1 MNQPHTMLI
10 VEDDPAL
17 LRGLSDAFG
26 GKAGTFRLRVACD
39 GDSAVKMAIDERPD
53 IVLLDVMLPGFNG
66 FEVCEILRDAYPELP
81 ILIISARGGEADIV
95 RGLELGADDYI
106 TKPFSIAEL
115 RARVGT
121 ALRRT
126 NGSQKGSHRFGEFDF
141 DLDAGALRRGRKDVA
156 LTAQEYA
163 VLAFF
168 VQNSGRVVTRD
179 MLLRSAWKSPP
190 MGRTRTV
197 DRCVAKLRA
206 KIEDDTVRPRFLR
219 TVRGVGYR
227 FESG

>member
-1 MNQPHTMLI
+1 MKTRPNMLV
-10 VEDDPAL
+10 VEDDPSL
-17 LRGLSDAFG
+17 LRGLRDAFETQG
-26 GKAGTFRLRVACD
+26 FELRVACD
-39 GDSAVKMAIDERPD
+39 GDSAVKIALEQAPD

-66 FEVCEILRDAYPELP
+66 FEVCEILRDVYADLP
-81 ILIISARGGEADIV
+81 IIILSARASEADIV

-126 NGSQKGSHRFGEFDF
+126 PAGRNTSERFGSFTIDFEAHSLQCERAGEVPLTDQEFS
-141 DLDAGALRRGRKDVA
+141 
-156 LTAQEYA
+156 
-163 VLAFF
+163 VLAYF
-168 VQNSGRVVTRD
+168 VTHPGRAITRE
-179 MLLRSAWKSPP
+179 MLLRGAWKRPP
-190 MGRTRTV
+190 VGRTRTV

-206 KIEDDTVRPRFLR
+206 KIEADSEQPKFLH

-227 FESG
+227 FEKG